1 MQTQYYAGWD
11 GGGTKTL
18 CRVLYQDG
26 TAPQPF
32 TAGALN
38 PNGTVAG
45 QCEATVAD
53 LLRNMAALPGGLDAC
68 RMLCIGAAGI
78 SNPATRV
85 HLQNALQA
93 GGYHGPVTF
102 TGDQQTALYGALGG
116 PGGIVLIAGTG
127 SICFGKNGAGEYAR
141 SGGWGHLI
149 GDEGSGYALGRDAL
163 AAVARAWDGWGEKTL
178 LSQLLAEQME
188 LDDQKKII
196 SYTYGGDKSRIAA
209 LAPLVEQA
217 AGQDDAVA
225 LEIIR
230 DNAVKMTGLV
240 GAVARQLGI
249 KAGKVAMLGGLLEHD
264 TKLRE
269 TFVAEMG
276 RQYPALV
283 CTEPEQDAAAGALML
298 AKEML

>member
-1 MQTQYYAGWD
+1 MTR
-11 GGGTKTL
+11 GGIENWNLVGDQVIAL
-18 CRVLYQDG
+18 N
-26 TAPQPF
+26 
-32 TAGALN
+32 GALS
-38 PNGTVAG
+38 G
-45 QCEATVAD
+45 E
-53 LLRNMAALPGGLDAC
+53 
-68 RMLCIGAAGI
+68 AGI
-78 SNPATRV
+78 A
-85 HLQNALQA
+85 
-93 GGYHGPVTF
+93 
-102 TGDQQTALYGALGG
+102 
-116 PGGIVLIAGTG
+116 LIAGTG

-276 RQYPALV
+276 GQYPALV

>member
-102 TGDQQTALYGALGG
+102 TGDQQ
-116 PGGIVLIAGTG
+116 
-127 SICFGKNGAGEYAR
+127 
-141 SGGWGHLI
+141 
-149 GDEGSGYALGRDAL
+149 
-163 AAVARAWDGWGEKTL
+163 
-178 LSQLLAEQME
+178 
-188 LDDQKKII
+188 
-196 SYTYGGDKSRIAA
+196 
-209 LAPLVEQA
+209 
-217 AGQDDAVA
+217 
-225 LEIIR
+225 
-230 DNAVKMTGLV
+230 
-240 GAVARQLGI
+240 
-249 KAGKVAMLGGLLEHD
+249 
-264 TKLRE
+264 
-269 TFVAEMG
+269 
-276 RQYPALV
+276 PAL
-283 CTEPEQDAAAGALML
+283 
-298 AKEML
+298 

>member
-127 SICFGKNGAGEYAR
+127 SICYGQTTDGREAR
-141 SGGWGHLI
+141 SGGWGSLMD
-149 GDEGSGYALGRDAL
+149 DEGGGFALGRDAL
-163 AAVARAWDGWGEKTL
+163 AAVVRAEDG
-178 LSQLLAEQME
+178 
-188 LDDQKKII
+188 
-196 SYTYGGDKSRIAA
+196 RIAPTA
-209 LAPLVEQA
+209 LH
-217 AGQDDAVA
+217 DAVFKA
-225 LEIIR
+225 LGVE
-230 DNAVKMTGLV
+230 
-240 GAVARQLGI
+240 
-249 KAGKVAMLGGLLEHD
+249 
-264 TKLRE
+264 
-269 TFVAEMG
+269 
-276 RQYPALV
+276 
-283 CTEPEQDAAAGALML
+283 
-298 AKEML
+298 

>member
-1 MQTQYYAGWD
+1 MDFIAGVD
-11 GGGTKTL
+11 GGGTKTKVV
-18 CRVLYQDG
+18 CASPEGKVLG
-26 TAPQPF
+26 TAVFGPF
-32 TAGALN
+32 NMNSIGAERFSALLQELCAYLN
-38 PNGTVAG
+38 
-45 QCEATVAD
+45 
-53 LLRNMAALPGGLDAC
+53 GLGHC
-68 RMLCIGAAGI
+68 RALCIGSAGI
-78 SNPATRV
+78 SNKEMTRIV
-85 HLQNALQA
+85 ETEMTR
-93 GGYHGPVTF
+93 GGIENWNLV
-102 TGDQQTALYGALGG
+102 GDQVIALNGALSGEA
-116 PGGIVLIAGTG
+116 GIALIAGTG

-240 GAVARQLGI
+240 GAVARQLDI

-276 RQYPALV
+276 GQYPALV